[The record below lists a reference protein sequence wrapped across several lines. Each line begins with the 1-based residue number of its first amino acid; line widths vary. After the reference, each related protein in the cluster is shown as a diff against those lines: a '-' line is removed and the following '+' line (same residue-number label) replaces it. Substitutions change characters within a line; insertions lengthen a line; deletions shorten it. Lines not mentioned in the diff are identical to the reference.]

1 MFSIGVVFFAMI
13 TLTNL
18 AGNFSSTGIIDF
30 LFVYILGILFSF
42 IVTYFIPRFM
52 GVFWPCTRYAQNI
65 IMLTDK
71 NNEVMTKILEA
82 LKNRFK
88 QR

>member
-1 MFSIGVVFFAMI
+1 
-13 TLTNL
+13 
-18 AGNFSSTGIIDF
+18 
-30 LFVYILGILFSF
+30 
-42 IVTYFIPRFM
+42 M

-82 LKNRFK
+82 LKKDSNKDKNLINHISARLNDIK
-88 QR
+88 DEDLKLEESLKILKEIKES